1 MKKVLLIFTAVTVF
15 VACSKTDK
23 LNDNNVEPQAIG
35 FSKVYIEKNT
45 KAYNTVSDLEKA
57 NNTFG
62 VYGYKTT
69 ASAGEQKIFGERQGE
84 DAGVK
89 VTFGSGENADWTYTP
104 TRYWDKVASSYSF
117 YAYLPHEDQIS
128 SNVTNV
134 RFDDSTKKLS
144 INGFKQTTSQATMI
158 DLMTDLTS
166 KVDMT
171 TGIGQ
176 NDVEFTFKHILS
188 NINIRMAISADL
200 KADETANPVTVNSV
214 TIGAIKMDGSYAY
227 NTSDYVWSLTNPQ
240 TTAATT
246 FNAEQTDN
254 NKVFDARVLKAIDDQ
269 LTGGGTLSADKVDA
283 QASAVPALTDLL
295 FIPQTVI
302 DDYVINV
309 EYLIDTQKYNKTIK
323 LKDFLKTT
331 DDTALSTWEPG
342 HKYTYVL
349 VIGPTPILFDVAGIT
364 GWTDGGTY
372 LYTID

>member
-1 MKKVLLIFTAVTVF
+1 MIFAAATVL
-15 VACSKTDK
+15 VACAESEK
-23 LNDNNVEPQAIG
+23 LNNNEELQTIG
-35 FSKVYIEKNT
+35 FSKIYIEKNT
-45 KAYNTVSDLEKA
+45 KAYNTIEDLEKA
-57 NNTFG
+57 NNSFG
-62 VYGYKTT
+62 VYGFKTT
-69 ASAGEQKIFGERQGE
+69 ATAGEQKVFGERTGE

-89 VTFGSGENADWTYTP
+89 VTFGSGTDADWTYTP

-117 YAYLPHEDQIS
+117 YAYLPHETQIS
-128 SNVTNV
+128 SNVTSV
-134 RFDDSTKKLS
+134 RFDSNKHLS
-144 INGFKQTTSQATMI
+144 INGFKQTTSQPTMI
-158 DLMTDLTS
+158 DLMTDLIS
-166 KVDMT
+166 KVNMT

-200 KADETANPVTVNSV
+200 KADETANPVTVNKVSV
-214 TIGAIKMDGSYAY
+214 GAIKMDGSYAY
-227 NTSDYVWSLTNPQ
+227 NTSDYAWSLTNPQ
-240 TTAATT
+240 VTTATT
-246 FNAEQTDN
+246 FNAEQTD
-254 NKVFDARVLKAIDDQ
+254 NKVFDARVLKAINNQ
-269 LTGGGTLSADKVDA
+269 LTGGGTLSADKVDTK
-283 QASAVPALTDLL
+283 ASAVPALTDLL

-342 HKYTYVL
+342 YKYTYVL